1 MSLETAVVAVLQAQ
15 CPRVY
20 PSNAPLDTPR
30 PFVTW
35 EHIGGDPLRYID
47 GTAATNRMALLQVNV
62 WAATKAQALSLGLAI
77 EDALCTAPALSV
89 SPNAAMQGR
98 FEDAVEP
105 PMYGSVQDFTVL
117 GTR

>member
-20 PSNAPLDTPR
+20 PSSAPLDTPR

-35 EHIGGDPLRYID
+35 EHIGGDPLRYVE
-47 GTAATNRMALLQVNV
+47 GTAAAQRMALLQVNV
-62 WAATKAQALSLGLAI
+62 WASTKVQALSLGLAI
-77 EDALCTAPALSV
+77 EDALCIAAGLSV
-89 SPNAAMQGR
+89 SPNAALQGR
-98 FEDAVEP
+98 FEDSVEP
-105 PMYGSVQDFTVL
+105 PLYGTVQDFTVL

>member
-20 PSNAPLDTPR
+20 PNTAPLDTPR

-35 EHIGGDPLRYID
+35 DHIGGDPLRYLE
-47 GTAATNRMALLQVNV
+47 GTAAAQRMVLLQVNV
-62 WAATKAQALSLGLAI
+62 WAATKAQAVSLGLAI
-77 EDALCTAPALSV
+77 EEALCTAPALSV
-89 SPNAAMQGR
+89 SPNSALQGR

-105 PMYGSVQDFTVL
+105 PLYGSVQDFTVL

>member
-20 PSNAPLDTPR
+20 PANAPLDTPR

-35 EHIGGDPLRYID
+35 DHIGGDPLRYID
-47 GTAATNRMALLQVNV
+47 GTAATNRMALLQINV

-77 EDALCTAPALSV
+77 EDALCTAPAFSA
-89 SPNAAMQGR
+89 SPNVAPQGR

-105 PMYGSVQDFTVL
+105 PLYGSVQDFTVL